1 MHYKNAVVWIFVI
14 LLLTLALVLLY
25 PSKWLIGLGVMVL
38 PFLLL
43 VQAVVILRAKE
54 SSEHTFED
62 DKWYED
68 K

>member
-1 MHYKNAVVWIFVI
+1 MI